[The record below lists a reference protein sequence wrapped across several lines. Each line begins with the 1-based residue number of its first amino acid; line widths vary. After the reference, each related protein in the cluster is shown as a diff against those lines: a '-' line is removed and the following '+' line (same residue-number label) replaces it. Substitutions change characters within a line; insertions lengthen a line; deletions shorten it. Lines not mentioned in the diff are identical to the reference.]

1 MARISQKFIE
11 SYLYNKLIKAVQ
23 ILNEVSDALDSSEKE
38 LKEEIKG
45 ITQQITRLEI

>member
-23 ILNEVSDALDSSEKE
+23 ILNQVSDALDVSEVE
-38 LKEEIKG
+38 LKAEIKG
-45 ITQQITRLEI
+45 IVEQITRLEI